1 MPPGDIKR
9 AVASALGKNDTS
21 FIVFSGKKRT
31 RENREMKMNS
41 YRRISEKR
49 KRKTR

>member
-1 MPPGDIKR
+1 MPLGDIKR
-9 AVASALGKNDTS
+9 AVASALGKNVSS
-21 FIVFSGKKRT
+21 FNVFSGMKRT
-31 RENREMKMNS
+31 RETREMKMNS